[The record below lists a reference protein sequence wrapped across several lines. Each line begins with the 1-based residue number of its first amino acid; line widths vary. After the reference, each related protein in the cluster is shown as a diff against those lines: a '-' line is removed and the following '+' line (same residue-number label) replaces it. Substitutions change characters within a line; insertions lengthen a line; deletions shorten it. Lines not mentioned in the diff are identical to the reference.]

1 MSSIHLI
8 DGSQLSLIRV
18 RHRVGIAWVSMLMA
32 AAAIACVMI
41 AWLLFGIIN
50 DAFGYVLVSYEMAPP
65 TGIEEYDEAALAGLI
80 RTDAG
85 AGIVRRYEQ
94 EGALEDLP
102 RPRLREIAETHV
114 FQPSVLDTWSLSES
128 LLRTAHIRGR
138 LDETEGTALR
148 FRAWI
153 RPSFLTQPLERRP
166 LTTGIRTALLGT
178 VWIVTVSLAIAFP
191 IGVAT
196 AVFLTEYDR
205 GGWFSRF
212 VRSNIETMASIPS
225 IIYGILGLALFVRS
239 LGPITSGAAFG
250 VEGTGTVGRTV
261 LSAALTLAILVLP
274 SIVINSR
281 DILERVPRSYRE
293 ACYAVGASRS
303 AVVVRRVL
311 PAVSGQLIT
320 VLFLGISRVIGETAP
335 LLVVGAA
342 AFISVDPQGVFSRFT
357 ALPAQV
363 FYWSA
368 RPGLEYQ
375 RLAAAAIIVLL
386 VLSTTINLGLR
397 ALGRHLDRRSSVGVE
412 ERETGERN
420 AR

>member
-1 MSSIHLI
+1 
-8 DGSQLSLIRV
+8 
-18 RHRVGIAWVSMLMA
+18 
-32 AAAIACVMI
+32 
-41 AWLLFGIIN
+41 
-50 DAFGYVLVSYEMAPP
+50 E
-65 TGIEEYDEAALAGLI
+65 
-80 RTDAG
+80 
-85 AGIVRRYEQ
+85 
-94 EGALEDLP
+94 
-102 RPRLREIAETHV
+102 
-114 FQPSVLDTWSLSES
+114 
-128 LLRTAHIRGR
+128 
-138 LDETEGTALR
+138 ETEGTALR

-225 IIYGILGLALFVRS
+225 IIYGILGLALFVRT

-250 VEGTGTVGRTV
+250 VEGSGTVGRTV

-281 DILERVPRSYRE
+281 DILEQVPRSYRE

-303 AVVVRRVL
+303 AVVLRRIL

-386 VLSTTINLGLR
+386 ALSTTINLGLR
-397 ALGRHLDRRSSVGVE
+397 ALGKHLDRRSSVGVE
-412 ERETGERN
+412 ERETGDHN